1 MIIDAWI
8 QHPSPAFLADE
19 MFRSI
24 RRWTSQ
30 APIPDALPLSVTL
43 GAMKAAKVDR
53 ALLSAWWGPTGA
65 LITNDEVAAAVAQAP
80 DHLAGVAAVNLR
92 RPMEAV
98 RELRRCVHT
107 LGFVGV
113 RMLPWLWELPP
124 DDRRYYPIYA
134 ECIELGIPFCTQVGH
149 AGPLRPS
156 EPGRPIPYLDHVAC
170 EFPELTIVGGHVGYP
185 WTAEM
190 VALVHK
196 YPNVY
201 IDTSAYKASRYP
213 AELVSLMRG
222 RGRTKV
228 LFGSNFPMLTPG
240 DCLADLAGLELDDE
254 ATALFLGGN
263 AARVFG
269 LSGSETAA
277 G

>member
-8 QHPSPAFLADE
+8 QHPGPTMLADQ
-19 MFRSI
+19 MFASI
-24 RRWTSQ
+24 RRWTSKTQ
-30 APIPDALPLSVTL
+30 MPTELPLSVTL
-43 GAMKAAKVDR
+43 GALSAAKVDR
-53 ALLSAWWGPTGA
+53 ALACAWWGPRGP

-80 DHLAGVAAVNLR
+80 DRLVGIGAVDVH

-98 RELRRCVHT
+98 RELRRCVRT

-134 ECIELGIPFCTQVGH
+134 ECIELGVPFCTQVGH

-170 EFPELTIVGGHVGYP
+170 EFPELKIVGGHIGYP
-185 WTAEM
+185 WTEEM
-190 VALVHK
+190 IALARK
-196 YPNVY
+196 YDNVY

-213 AELVSLMRG
+213 AALVEMMRG
-222 RGRTKV
+222 RGRHSV
-228 LFGSNFPMLTPG
+228 MFGSNFPMLTPG
-240 DCLADLAGLELDDE
+240 QCLADLPALGLDQE
-254 ATALFLGGN
+254 ATQLFLGGN

-269 LSGSETAA
+269 L
-277 G
+277 